1 MKLNRYILTS
11 LVKILLVILLAILLF
26 IAGTMIGYGVIGDG
40 MPLKVF
46 SPHLW
51 NHILDFMK

>member
-1 MKLNRYILTS
+1 M
-11 LVKILLVILLAILLF
+11 VKILLVILLAILLF
-26 IAGTMIGYGVIGDG
+26 IAGTMIGYGIIGDG